1 MKVIAINEE
10 CHGQIAIVS
19 DYRHAIMWLVNNDW
33 LTDNTE
39 VRSRL
44 HLDWEPIKDWLGE
57 DWVDYITEKWD
68 IKDFNDFF
76 DGSFRLEEIEIY
88 GTDDNKQEEK
98 EEVEHYYEFS
108 GTWYCGCWAINK
120 EEAIQWFK
128 HDMAVSDDIILDDDY
143 TVREED

>member
-10 CHGQIAIVS
+10 CHGQIAIAS
-19 DYRHAIMWLVNNDW
+19 DYPHAIMWLVNNNW

-39 VRSRL
+39 VNSKL

-88 GTDDNKQEEK
+88 GTDNKQEE
-98 EEVEHYYEFS
+98 EEKEHYYILN
-108 GTWYCGCWAINK
+108 GTWSAGIFAYSE
-120 EEAIQWFK
+120 EEAKKWFK
-128 HDMAVSDDIILDDDY
+128 ETWTKQDVEIDMENFIIK
-143 TVREED
+143 EFN